1 MDSPCDEYHLTI
13 FTPGTS
19 RDTPPPQQLST
30 QDKLITQKNLKIP
43 QILFSP
49 PTHKSYLKRWLHDT
63 IEDFPKE
70 IKNVKVEIVQSVNA
84 YYWSTANNSTKEIL
98 QFNTIHFIRK
108 LQYIEVP

>member
-1 MDSPCDEYHLTI
+1 MVQNHLSAFPSNENKWTPHVTNIISPSSLQVPAETL
-13 FTPGTS
+13 
-19 RDTPPPQQLST
+19 TPPPEQLST

-70 IKNVKVEIVQSVNA
+70 IKNV
-84 YYWSTANNSTKEIL
+84 
-98 QFNTIHFIRK
+98 
-108 LQYIEVP
+108 